1 MAVKNIDRGVGYPGV
16 ERSQYAFGL
25 YEADELYELETAFED
40 GEPAIWPRGDDDSD
54 ELPSAQGRCRR
65 VSHDW

>member
-1 MAVKNIDRGVGYPGV
+1 MAVKNIDRGGGYPAA

-25 YEADELYELETAFED
+25 YEADELDELETAFED
-40 GEPAIWPRGDDDSD
+40 GEPAIWPRGDEDNE